1 METDTEA
8 QQRVSVELQTEPSD
22 ATAPIEVR
30 VYGADAARS
39 KENILQWMSYLPTD
53 CVKSMIEM
61 GWDVTT

>member
-1 METDTEA
+1 MEPDTEA

-39 KENILQWMSYLPTD
+39 KENILQWMSYLPAD

-61 GWDVTT
+61 GWDITT